1 MNQAMTIYS
10 KYFHSNK
17 SANKLG
23 ETESM
28 AIRECEDYVIKNGEK
43 VYKFDDNS
51 ELIFTRDN
59 VQVTLF

>member
-1 MNQAMTIYS
+1 MTIYS

-17 SANKLG
+17 SVNKLC

-28 AIRECEDYVIKNGEK
+28 AVRECKDYVKKNGEK
-43 VYKFDDNS
+43 VYKFDNNS